1 MYEMQFSR
9 ILTHGQI
16 TSMTNGFSL
25 DGEPFSIYVRPKGT
39 VTAVDM
45 TVSAKCIGDKNLSAL
60 PVPFND
66 WTPASIVE
74 LGANAINLSSYDVYW
89 GAGKLNP

>member
-1 MYEMQFSR
+1 MQFSR

-16 TSMTNGFSL
+16 TSLTSGFSL
-25 DGEPFSIYVRPKGT
+25 NGEPFSIYVRPKGT
-39 VTAVDM
+39 VTAVDGI
-45 TVSAKCIGDKNLSAL
+45 VNAKCIGDKTLAPL

-66 WTPASIVE
+66 WTPASIIE
-74 LGANAINLSSYDVYW
+74 LGADAISLSSYDVYW